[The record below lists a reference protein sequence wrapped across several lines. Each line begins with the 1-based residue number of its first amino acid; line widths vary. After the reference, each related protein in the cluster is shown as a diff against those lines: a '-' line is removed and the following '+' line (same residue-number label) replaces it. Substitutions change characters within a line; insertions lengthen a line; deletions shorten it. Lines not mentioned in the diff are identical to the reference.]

1 MALIGG
7 GHERQRWADASM
19 NGGQTVPMG
28 ALPQTLTGKWLLPGG
43 PRNAIAFHGHQD
55 ANLRRPLAAST
66 PTRPFEEPDRG
77 EWVQTKLLHLIGDFS
92 QPAILQDMSGN
103 SVKISK
109 TYFQNC
115 TASSNPGWS
124 ASKSS
129 ILQRELLGWQFA
141 RHSRRLALAFARL
154 LN

>member
-1 MALIGG
+1 MGRCI
-7 GHERQRWADASM
+7 HERRSNRSDGSFTA
-19 NGGQTVPMG
+19 N
-28 ALPQTLTGKWLLPGG
+28 LTGKWP
-43 PRNAIAFHGHQD
+43 AAT
-55 ANLRRPLAAST
+55 RRTTKCDSVSRSSGCKLT

-77 EWVQTKLLHLIGDFS
+77 EWMQTKLLHLIGDFS

-124 ASKSS
+124 STQSMTHETAIKQ
-129 ILQRELLGWQFA
+129 L
-141 RHSRRLALAFARL
+141 
-154 LN
+154 

>member
-1 MALIGG
+1 MTSSFR
-7 GHERQRWADASM
+7 ERISSS
-19 NGGQTVPMG
+19 
-28 ALPQTLTGKWLLPGG
+28 
-43 PRNAIAFHGHQD
+43 
-55 ANLRRPLAAST
+55 NLCRSGRSRRPLATST

-109 TYFQNC
+109 TYFQNR
-115 TASSNPGWS
+115 TASSNPVWS
-124 ASKSS
+124 AIKSLIS
-129 ILQRELLGWQFA
+129 HREFRRRQFA
-141 RHSRRLALAFARL
+141 RHFRTLTAAFARI